1 MKAVTLSE
9 FRRLTGVSDSALVWL
24 LENKKLVCQ
33 LDKERGI
40 LVDLDSAQLK
50 ELIQSISTKKNKALS
65 DQASLISERF
75 ARIISDNFEAIAEEA
90 LARLKQ

>member
-50 ELIQSISTKKNKALS
+50 ELIQSISTKKNEALS